1 MDCTKCNTKQCR
13 TGTACKATKSN
24 ADDVRAMYHEP
35 HNQTIV
41 QAAAQLVDNGR
52 AGSLSRMQE
61 IVEFAKT
68 MQYKNIGLAYCY
80 GMEVQAAEVTHYFR
94 NAGLSMVPVSCTV
107 GAHTQAD
114 VNQQSCIHKVSCNP
128 LSQAAQMQAEGV
140 DFAITMGLCL
150 GHDILFN
157 KYIGVD
163 VTTLLVKDRVY
174 NHQPLQELNTK

>member
-13 TGTACKATKSN
+13 TGTAYKATKSN

-80 GMEVQAAEVTHYFR
+80 GMEVQAAEV
-94 NAGLSMVPVSCTV
+94 
-107 GAHTQAD
+107 
-114 VNQQSCIHKVSCNP
+114 
-128 LSQAAQMQAEGV
+128 
-140 DFAITMGLCL
+140 
-150 GHDILFN
+150 
-157 KYIGVD
+157 
-163 VTTLLVKDRVY
+163 DRKSVV
-174 NHQPLQELNTK
+174 